1 MLEIFKK
8 MSNKKSFLS
17 ISIDKWIMLALAG
30 VLLIV
35 GTTVFPDNNKNK
47 RKNENVVNVENKDND
62 NGYASVM
69 EKQLK
74 DILESVKG
82 VGKVNVMITVEDNG
96 KQIVLREQPYTKSSE
111 VKQAKEGEEVISS
124 DISQEDR
131 VVLGAGENGD
141 NSPYVISS
149 KKPVIKGVA
158 VVAQGGGNPVVVE
171 KITNVIKSLFE
182 VSVHKISVI
191 EMKG

>member
-47 RKNENVVNVENKDND
+47 RKNENVVNVENKDKD

>member
-8 MSNKKSFLS
+8 WSNKKSFLS

>member
-8 MSNKKSFLS
+8 WSNKKSFLS

-131 VVLGAGENGD
+131 VVLGVGENGD

>member
-8 MSNKKSFLS
+8 WSNKKSFLS

-47 RKNENVVNVENKDND
+47 RENENVVNVENKDND

>member
-8 MSNKKSFLS
+8 WSNKKSFLS

-141 NSPYVISS
+141 NSPYVISF

>member
-1 MLEIFKK
+1 
-8 MSNKKSFLS
+8 
-17 ISIDKWIMLALAG
+17 
-30 VLLIV
+30 
-35 GTTVFPDNNKNK
+35 
-47 RKNENVVNVENKDND
+47 
-62 NGYASVM
+62 M